1 MAARN
6 LMAFNVY
13 RSSAGS
19 GKTFTLVRDYL
30 LLLLQQPGMLK
41 QILAVT
47 FTNKAADEMKQR
59 IIGSLAQISF
69 SADPLSLP
77 MAKALVEAGLD
88 ADHLKEKS
96 REALVSILHDYND
109 FSVGTID
116 SFMHRLVRTFARDIH
131 IPAHFEIGL
140 DESETQKLVSEVLL
154 ERVGADE
161 GLTHILIDFLS
172 FNFDQQ
178 QSMDYESRIREYVGH
193 MLKEDARPYLDQL
206 AGFDQEQYTS
216 LAQLLKDRLAM
227 LDRKA
232 KELGEEGV
240 RLIRSNGLDYSD
252 FHSGKFGP
260 LGFYEK
266 LKNTGVEALP
276 PGKRMTAAAESGTW
290 YNAKAS
296 PTQKSVIEKLSP
308 ELDRLWEQ
316 TLTMSDTGL
325 ILYRNDQLIQKHLF
339 LLALAARIQKVL
351 LDLRYDQQHLP
362 ISDINSLVA
371 EVALNEAVP
380 FIYERLGEK
389 YRHFLLDEFQDTSV
403 LQWHNL
409 VPLIENALSEG
420 GSALIV
426 GDGKQSIYRWRSGD
440 ATQFQQLPQLWVERD
455 YPQRAEREKTLQQYY
470 HSHYLGSNFRS
481 AEGLVSFNNDFFR
494 FASRHLN
501 TELQETYAK
510 LEQKTA
516 IVGHPS
522 LLQVRFLTEGEQ
534 GRDHLFDSHVLSLVE
549 EASRH
554 HPLSDIAIL
563 CRDNRLGTTL
573 AQFLLKNG
581 YPVLSA
587 ESVLI
592 GTSPRVRTLLACI
605 RLLSINPER
614 LYMAE
619 LLRDM
624 HLSGLFGE
632 ENLQALWHESGVQQS
647 KTNAAP
653 FFEWM
658 QTRGF
663 VLQPAYLR
671 SLSLYDLCEALMRVF
686 GFDHLSDVYLQ
697 FLLEVLVEYLDT
709 KDGSLEGFLQWWDET
724 GSKRSVN
731 VPPGMDAVRIMTIHK
746 AKGLEF
752 PVVIYPVKDNGPG
765 MTRREKWV
773 ELDPAAYAGQEV
785 AYISLTQKAE
795 GTSWADV
802 YTSEKHKSALDL
814 LNIHYVAMTRASSAL
829 FVLLEEKKEYTGEET
844 TALEEMK
851 LAPLMRA
858 FLKEKVQPED
868 DGTYSLGELPERESR
883 PERKEM
889 EPAFDLIS
897 LPWNER
903 LTVRLSAPESWSAG
917 STEDAASRGSLIHR
931 ILSAIHTREDIARA
945 LNAECLQGKLRED
958 ALTGMDAQI
967 REMLS
972 HPDLAPYYE
981 STWTVKNEAAI
992 ILPDGH
998 ILRPDRVVI
1007 RGEEAVVIDYK
1018 TGRQDQKH
1026 KTQILQYADVL
1037 KKMGYVVRKSILAYL
1052 DEGIMVEVA

>member
-1 MAARN
+1 
-6 LMAFNVY
+6 MAFNVY

-69 SADPLSLP
+69 SPEPLSLP
-77 MAKALVEAGLD
+77 MAKALIEAGLD

-96 REALVSILHDYND
+96 REALANILHDYND

-161 GLTHILIDFLS
+161 GLTRILIDFLS
-172 FNFDQQ
+172 FTFDQQ
-178 QSMDYESRIREYVGH
+178 QSMDYETRIREYVGH
-193 MLKEDARPYLDQL
+193 MLKEDSRPYLDQL
-206 AGFDQEQYTS
+206 AGFDQEQYTA
-216 LAQLLKDRLAM
+216 LAELLKDRLAV

-232 KELGEEGV
+232 KELGKEGV
-240 RLIRSNGLDYSD
+240 RLIRSNGLDYGD
-252 FHSGKFGP
+252 FQSGKFGP
-260 LGFYEK
+260 LAFYEK
-266 LKNTGVEALP
+266 MTSTGVEALP

-290 YNAKAS
+290 YSTKAS
-296 PTQKSVIEKLSP
+296 AEHKAVIERLSP

-316 TLTMSDTGL
+316 ALKMSERDL

-339 LLALAARIQKVL
+339 LLPLAARIRKVL

-380 FIYERLGEK
+380 FIYERLGER
-389 YRHFLLDEFQDTSV
+389 YRHFLLDEFQDTSI

-409 VPLIENALSEG
+409 VPLLENALSEG

-440 ATQFQQLPQLWVERD
+440 ATQFQQLPRLWAERD
-455 YPQRAEREKTLQQYY
+455 YPQRADREKTLQQYY
-470 HSHYLGSNFRS
+470 HSNHLGNNYRS
-481 AEGLVSFNNDFFR
+481 AKGLVSFNNDFFR
-494 FASRHLN
+494 FASHYLN
-501 TELQETYAK
+501 ADLQETYAQ
-510 LEQKTA
+510 LEQKAA
-516 IVGHPS
+516 IVDDPY
-522 LLQVRFLTEGEQ
+522 LLEFRFLSEGEEE
-534 GRDHLFDSHVLSLVE
+534 RDHLFDEQVLALVK
-549 EASRH
+549 EASSRR
-554 HPLSDIAIL
+554 PLSDIAIL

-573 AQFLLKNG
+573 AQFLLENG

-592 GTSPRVRTLLACI
+592 ATSPRVRTLLACI
-605 RLLSINPER
+605 RLLSVNPER
-614 LYMAE
+614 LHMAE

-624 HLSGLFGE
+624 HLSGLFGVD
-632 ENLQALWHESGVQQS
+632 NLQTLWHESGVEQS
-647 KTNAAP
+647 KTTPAS
-653 FFEWM
+653 FFDWM
-658 QTRGF
+658 LTKGF

-671 SLSLYDLCEALMRVF
+671 SLSLYDLCEQLMRVF

-724 GSKRSVN
+724 GCKRSVN

-765 MTRREKWV
+765 MTRKEKWV
-773 ELDPAAYAGQEV
+773 ELDPAAYAGQDV
-785 AYISLTQKAE
+785 AYISLTQKTE

-802 YTSEKHKSALDL
+802 YASEKHKSQLDL

-829 FVLLEEKKEYTGEET
+829 FILLEEKKAYTGEET
-844 TALEEMK
+844 AALQEMK

-858 FLKEKVQPED
+858 FLNGKVQAED
-868 DGTYSLGELPERESR
+868 DGTYRLGEMPEVEARPPRE
-883 PERKEM
+883 EKE
-889 EPAFDLIS
+889 PPFHLIS
-897 LPWNER
+897 VPWNER
-903 LTVRLSAPESWSAG
+903 LAVRLSAPESWTAG
-917 STEDAASRGSLIHR
+917 STEDAASRGSLVHK
-931 ILSAIHTREDIARA
+931 ILSGIHTRDDIPRA
-945 LNAECLQGKLRED
+945 LNAECLQGNLRED
-958 ALTGMDAQI
+958 ALTGMEAQI
-967 REMLS
+967 RKMIS

-981 STWTVKNEAAI
+981 NTWTVKNEAAI
-992 ILPDGH
+992 ILPEGH

-1018 TGRQDQKH
+1018 TGRHDEKH
-1026 KTQILQYADVL
+1026 KAQIQRYADVL
-1037 KKMGYVVRKSILAYL
+1037 REMGYVVRKSILAYL
-1052 DEGIMVEVA
+1052 DDGLIVEVD